1 MSGTETS
8 PRFENE
14 AKASLT
20 SHRLTT
26 AAREVLITEKEP
38 RRFTILDKRIL
49 CLSCLC
55 GWGSEESKV
64 SFHAWSCHSWGKF
77 SGKVSAAA
85 AHRGADPPTSERILS
100 RLPLTK
106 RQSSIDP
113 LPHRTAKNSLRA
125 PPTFD
130 SASFTFAQR
139 VSLSCLFDLIITTRE
154 LLPSSTDTS
163 STTSSS

>member
-1 MSGTETS
+1 MEKS
-8 PRFENE
+8 
-14 AKASLT
+14 
-20 SHRLTT
+20 
-26 AAREVLITEKEP
+26 VLQ
-38 RRFTILDKRIL
+38 
-49 CLSCLC
+49 
-55 GWGSEESKV
+55 
-64 SFHAWSCHSWGKF
+64 
-77 SGKVSAAA
+77 
-85 AHRGADPPTSERILS
+85 PPPIVRILS

-113 LPHRTAKNSLRA
+113 LPHHTAKNRLHA